1 MTENFKSFPE
11 RVSAL
16 GSPESSGDSGPAQ
29 CPESPVTLK
38 LPLEIANAI
47 AQRMSQS
54 GQTQAQVILET
65 LALNLKE
72 TGLKETAQPDYL
84 VLEELA
90 QLKRR
95 LTELETLIPKVVMLE
110 GKSIAF

>member
-1 MTENFKSFPE
+1 MTENSKSLPA
-11 RVSAL
+11 RVSA
-16 GSPESSGDSGPAQ
+16 SDNSESMQHLKLPI
-29 CPESPVTLK
+29 TLK

-54 GQTQAQVILET
+54 GQTQAQVILEA
-65 LALNLKE
+65 LALNLKDMSQDE
-72 TGLKETAQPDYL
+72 EAASHP
-84 VLEELA
+84 VLEELE

-95 LTELETLIPKVVMLE
+95 LVELETLIPKVKMLE